1 MKEGKNLVIVESP
14 GKIKKLQ
21 EALGSNFVVKA
32 SIGHIRDLDE
42 NGLSIDI
49 ENGFAP
55 KYVVPADKKKVVT
68 DLKKEAQKASM
79 VWLASDADREGE
91 AISWHLFETLGLKSE
106 NTKRIVCLEITKPAI
121 LAAIENPR
129 EIDMNLVNAQQARRV
144 LDRLV
149 GFELSPVL
157 WKKIQPRLSAG
168 RVQSVALRLIVD
180 KEREIINF
188 KNEAYYKVEALFHPE
203 GTPEKTLVKAS
214 LDKKF
219 RTLEEARTFLEKCI
233 GADFSISNIEKKEGT
248 RTPAAPFTTSTLQQ
262 EAARKLRFS
271 VSQTMSVA
279 QKLYEQGF
287 ITYMRTDSTNLSGLA
302 IGAAKNFIC
311 DNFGEEYSKTRQYKT
326 KAKGAQEAHE
336 AIRPTYPGN
345 PVIQGTPQ
353 EQRLYELIWKRTIAS
368 QMADAKVLKTDI
380 KVACSNTS
388 EKFNVQAT
396 QVLFD
401 GFLKLYMESS
411 DDPQQDDEEVILPE
425 LNIGDRMTENGI
437 TAECKFTS
445 APSRYTDASLIK
457 KLEELE
463 IGRPSTYAPTITTL
477 TKARGYVTKG
487 DKPGVKHNVTNLS
500 LKDGIIKTSA
510 KTETVGAERGR
521 LLPQEIGIIVTDYL
535 VKNFPQ
541 ILDYKFTANVE
552 EDFDKIADGEMPWN
566 GVIADFYTPFHKTVQ
581 DTMSSREYG
590 SAASRELG
598 VAPDGDLMVA
608 RFGQYGAYVQKGD
621 GPGKQYASLA
631 PGQLIESITLE
642 EALKLFELPRTVGQL
657 GGIDI
662 ICTKGRFGPYIKYG
676 DKNVSLPRGTDPLKV
691 DLDTCVRL
699 IEESSNKTKGGIIF
713 EYKDSDV
720 QVIDG
725 SYGPYIKHAGGNYK
739 IPKGIDPTT
748 LTEDKCKEI
757 IASSEP
763 TGRKKKRK

>member
-1 MKEGKNLVIVESP
+1 MEGKNLVIVESP

-21 EALGSNFVVKA
+21 EALGTDYVVKA

-49 ENGFAP
+49 DNGFKP
-55 KYVVPADKKKVVT
+55 KYVIPAEKKKVVA

-121 LAAIENPR
+121 LAAIQNPR

-157 WKKIQPRLSAG
+157 WRKVQPKLSAG

-180 KEREIINF
+180 KEREILNF
-188 KNEAYYKVEALFHPE
+188 KHEAYYKVDALFHPE
-203 GTPEKTLVKAS
+203 GTPEKTLVKAT
-214 LDKKF
+214 LDRRF
-219 RTLEEARTFLEKCI
+219 ATLEEAKAFLEKCI
-233 GADFSISNIEKKEGT
+233 GADFSICSIDKKEGV

-279 QKLYEQGF
+279 QKLYEQGL
-287 ITYMRTDSTNLSGLA
+287 ITYMRTDSTNLSALA
-302 IGAAKNFIC
+302 IGSAKQFIT
-311 DNFGEEYSKTRQYKT
+311 DNYGEEYSKVRQYKT
-326 KAKGAQEAHE
+326 RAKGAQEAHE
-336 AIRPTYPGN
+336 AIRPTYLGN
-345 PVIQGTPQ
+345 PTIQGTAQ
-353 EQRLYELIWKRTIAS
+353 EQKLYELIWKRTIAS

-380 KVACSNTS
+380 KVACNKAE
-388 EKFNVQAT
+388 EKFNVQAS

-401 GFLKLYMESS
+401 GFLKLYIEST
-411 DDPQQDDEEVILPE
+411 DDPQQDDEEVLLPE
-425 LNIGDRMTENGI
+425 LHVGDMMFENGI

-477 TKARGYVTKG
+477 TKARGYVVKG
-487 DKPGVKHNVTNLS
+487 DKTGEKHSVTNLT
-500 LKDGIIKTSA
+500 LKNGTIKSSV

-541 ILDYKFTANVE
+541 ILDYKFTATVE
-552 EDFDKIADGEMPWN
+552 EDFDKIAEGELVWN
-566 GVIADFYTPFHKTVQ
+566 SVLQEFYTPFHQIVE
-581 DTMSSREYG
+581 DTMSSKEYG
-590 SAASRELG
+590 SAASREIG
-598 VAPDGDLMVA
+598 TAPDGQLLIA
-608 RFGQYGAYVQKGD
+608 GFGRYGAYVQKGD
-621 GPGKQYASLA
+621 GDNKQYASLA

-642 EALKLFELPRTVGQL
+642 EALKLFELPRTVGQYE
-657 GGIDI
+657 GIDI
-662 ICTKGRFGPYIKYG
+662 ICTKGRFGPYLKYG
-676 DKNVSLPRGTDPLKV
+676 DKNVALPRGTDPLKV
-691 DLDTCVRL
+691 DLDTCIKLVSDSL
-699 IEESSNKTKGGIIF
+699 NNTKGGIIA
-713 EYKDSDV
+713 EYKESDI

-725 SYGPYIKHAGGNYK
+725 AYGPYIKHAGGNYK
-739 IPKGIDPTT
+739 LPKGTDPAT

-757 IASSEP
+757 ISNSEP